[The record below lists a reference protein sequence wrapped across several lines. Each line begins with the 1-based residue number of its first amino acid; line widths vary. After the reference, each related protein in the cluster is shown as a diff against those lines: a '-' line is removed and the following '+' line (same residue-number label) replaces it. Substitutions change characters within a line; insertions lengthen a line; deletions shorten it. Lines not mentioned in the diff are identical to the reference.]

1 MATSHPVTPAS
12 TEVSMDKYN
21 VLGVEGCYV
30 PNSNVNLARDSK
42 YARVFYMKAPVKLGG
57 S

>member
-21 VLGVEGCYV
+21 VLGVEGSYI
-30 PNSNVNLARDSK
+30 PNSDANLARDSK
-42 YARVFYMKAPVKLGG
+42 YARAFYMKAPVKLG
-57 S
+57 SS

>member
-42 YARVFYMKAPVKLGG
+42 YARVFYMKAPVKLG
-57 S
+57 SS